1 MTRTTDPC
9 LAEHDVDPL
18 RGFLPSKDPL
28 QRLPDKYIPWEQVAF
43 DLPGLVSTHL
53 VRDAVD
59 ALPLIDT
66 KALKTEAQ
74 LRRAMLLLSVLGGA
88 CAWSRTP
95 PPAQLPRALCIP
107 WSEVAERLDR
117 PMIISHASIVLH
129 NWKRVNMDEEIKA
142 TNLRTLQC
150 FRGGPDEEW
159 FYLVTV
165 EIEASGA
172 RALPALLVA
181 REAAA
186 EGDMGRLVESLA
198 VISGVVNDM
207 IIVLEQMESRCRH
220 DVFYH
225 RVRPFLS
232 GWPDPGMIYEG
243 VTTEPIQLHGGS
255 AAQSSLIQ
263 SIDAGLDV
271 PHPHPGTQPFLAAM
285 RHYMPPRHRAF
296 VEMLEQGPSL
306 REASAGS
313 PGAADAYDACIDS
326 LDGFRKTHM
335 GITTRY
341 ITQQAPS
348 RASAVGTGGTE
359 YADFLRRTRTETND
373 RRIGN

>member
-1 MTRTTDPC
+1 MTSSPDSR
-9 LAEHDVDPL
+9 LAEHDVDPI
-18 RGFLPSKDPL
+18 RGFLPGEDPL
-28 QRLPDKYIPWEQVAF
+28 QRLPARYVPWERLAF
-43 DLPGLVSTHL
+43 DLPALVSTHL
-53 VRDAVD
+53 LRDAIEELPLLDTD
-59 ALPLIDT
+59 ALES
-66 KALKTEAQ
+66 EAE

-88 CAWSRTP
+88 CAWSRPEP
-95 PPAQLPRALCIP
+95 PTRLPRSISIP

-129 NWKRVNMDEEIKA
+129 NWRRIDPAGEIVAK
-142 TNLRTLQC
+142 NLRTLQC

-165 EIEASGA
+165 EIEARGA
-172 RALPALLVA
+172 RALPLLLAA

-186 EGDMGRLVESLA
+186 TGDTVKLATSLEA
-198 VISGVVNDM
+198 LSGVIDDL
-207 IIVLEQMESRCRH
+207 IHVLGQMEPGCRH

-232 GWPDPGMIYEG
+232 GWPEPGMIYEG
-243 VTTEPIQLHGGS
+243 VTTEPVQLHGGS

-271 PHPHPGTQPFLAAM
+271 PHPHPGTRPFLMAM

-296 VEMLEQGPSL
+296 VELLELGPST
-306 REASAGS
+306 RDAAAGS
-313 PGAADAYDACIDS
+313 PSSADAYDACIDA
-326 LDGFRKTHM
+326 LDRFRKAHM
-335 GITTRY
+335 GITARY
-341 ITQQAPS
+341 ITQQARS
-348 RASAVGTGGTE
+348 VESAIGTGGTE